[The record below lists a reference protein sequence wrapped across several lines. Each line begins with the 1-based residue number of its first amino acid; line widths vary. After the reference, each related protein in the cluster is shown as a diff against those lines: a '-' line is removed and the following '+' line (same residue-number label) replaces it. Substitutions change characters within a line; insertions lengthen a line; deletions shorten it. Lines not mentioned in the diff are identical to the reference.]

1 MHHGLVLAPKQKDGD
16 TAPGWVTAPGRRPL
30 QLKDSVGLFVRL
42 QEGTPRDL
50 APSVRYMHQKGTAA
64 ATNFV
69 VLHLQ
74 PDTVISPHVKVLAV
88 PKTKGH
94 QRDTARPISQVP
106 SKGQEARDTNRS
118 KRKF

>member
-1 MHHGLVLAPKQKDGD
+1 MLAPKQKDGD

-74 PDTVISPHVKVLAV
+74 RDTVISPHVKVLAV

-106 SKGQEARDTNRS
+106 SKGQEARDTNCS